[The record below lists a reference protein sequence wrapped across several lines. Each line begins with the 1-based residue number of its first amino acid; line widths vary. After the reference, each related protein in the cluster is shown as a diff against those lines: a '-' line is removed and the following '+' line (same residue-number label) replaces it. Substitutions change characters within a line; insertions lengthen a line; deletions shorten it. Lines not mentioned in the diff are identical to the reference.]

1 MEFLLD
7 LLLWPF
13 SPRRLKRLFSSERK
27 MRAAADNWLELAEK
41 VRRYRR
47 DQLTAAE
54 LKDLD
59 GRTADLR
66 QRLRERSDAGAL
78 KLAIEGLE
86 EVLHRTGGAI
96 YPKTS
101 VAENVD
107 FFLVAAIVILG
118 VRAYFVQPFK
128 IPTNSMWPT
137 YYGMTP
143 ENFPPP
149 GPAPSWPVRAGRLL
163 AFGAIPHQAVAPR
176 SGEVYAQFVVP
187 IGEAPAPRM
196 PYSVKPGR
204 KWLVIPTQVLEYT
217 FYVDGQPAP
226 VRVPLDFEDFDQ
238 VVLETFFGG
247 DPAAFDRRVA
257 ELARTGSLRREVFQR
272 SDGFGEFSVV
282 TIPLGR
288 TVKAGEPIVRFD
300 VMTGDQ
306 LFVDRLSYHFVRPKV
321 GQGFVFRTDLI
332 PAINK
337 NDYYIKRLVGTPGDV
352 LQVHEP
358 VLYRNGAPIT
368 GAEAFNLNAHRVGL
382 YRGYFYGQ
390 TPFPGNLGLLQK
402 GETLTVPPRSYFAMG
417 DNSLLS
423 SDGRYWG
430 FVPDAAV
437 IGRPLFIYYPFTRR
451 WGPAR

>member
-1 MEFLLD
+1 MDFLLD

-13 SPRRLKRLFSSERK
+13 SPRRLKRLFSGERK
-27 MRAAADNWLELAEK
+27 MRSAAENWLELAEK

-47 DQLTAAE
+47 DRLSAAE
-54 LKDLD
+54 LEDLAA
-59 GRTADLR
+59 RQAELR
-66 QRLRERSDAGAL
+66 RRLREGSDAGAL
-78 KLAIEGLE
+78 KLAIESLE

-96 YPKTS
+96 YPKSS

-149 GPAPSWPVRAGRLL
+149 GPAPSWPARVGRLL
-163 AFGAIPHQAVAPR
+163 AFGAMPKEAVAPR
-176 SGEVYAQFVVP
+176 SGEISAQFVVSDDTVLP
-187 IGEAPAPRM
+187 SM
-196 PYSVKPGR
+196 PYTVKPGH

-217 FYVDGQPAP
+217 FYVDGQPAT

-238 VVLETFFGG
+238 VVIQTFFGDKEG
-247 DPAAFDRRVA
+247 FDRHVQAVLRA
-257 ELARTGSLRREVFQR
+257 GALRREYFPR
-272 SDGFGEFSVV
+272 GDGMAYAVV
-282 TIPLGR
+282 TLPLGR
-288 TVKAGEPIVRFD
+288 TVRAGEPIVRFD

-306 LFVDRLSYHFVRPKV
+306 LFVDRFSYHFVPPKV
-321 GQGFVFRTDLI
+321 GQGFVFRTDVI
-332 PAINK
+332 PHIHR
-337 NDYYIKRLVGTPGDV
+337 NDYYIKRLVGVPGDV
-352 LQVHEP
+352 LQVHPP

-368 GAEAFNLNAHRVGL
+368 GAAAFDLNARRAGL
-382 YRGYFYGQ
+382 YRGYFYGPEPSPPD
-390 TPFPGNLGLLQK
+390 TLGLLRAGQ
-402 GETLTVPPRSYFAMG
+402 TLKVPPGHYFAMG

-430 FVPDAAV
+430 FVPDEAV

-451 WGPAR
+451 WGPAH

>member
-1 MEFLLD
+1 MGFLLD

-13 SPRRLKRLFSSERK
+13 SSRVRGRLFSGERK
-27 MRAAADNWLELAEK
+27 MRSAAGNWLELAEK

-47 DQLTAAE
+47 DQLSAAE
-54 LKDLD
+54 L
-59 GRTADLR
+59 ADLSAR
-66 QRLRERSDAGAL
+66 EAELRRRLREGSDAGAL

-96 YPKTS
+96 YPKST

-149 GPAPSWPVRAGRLL
+149 GPAPSWPARVGRLL
-163 AFGAIPHQAVAPR
+163 AFGAMPREADAPR
-176 SGEVYAQFVVP
+176 SGEVSAPFIMDGDKVLPEIPYA
-187 IGEAPAPRM
+187 I
-196 PYSVKPGR
+196 KPGH
-204 KWLVIPTQVLEYT
+204 KWLIIPTQVLEYT
-217 FYVDGQPAP
+217 LYVDGAP
-226 VRVPLDFEDFDQ
+226 TTVRVPLDFETMFFNQ
-238 VVLETFFGG
+238 VVIETYFG
-247 DPAAFDRRVA
+247 DVATFSRRVQTLQQA
-257 ELARTGSLRREVFQR
+257 GMLSVGLFRPD
-272 SDGFGEFSVV
+272 DGPGAWRVANV
-282 TIPLGR
+282 PLGR
-288 TVKAGEPIVRFD
+288 TLKAGEPVVRFD
-300 VMTGDQ
+300 VMTGDN
-306 LFVDRLSYHFVRPKV
+306 LFVDRFSYHFVRPRV

-332 PAINK
+332 PAIHK
-337 NDYYIKRLVGTPGDV
+337 NDYYIKRLVGVPGDV
-352 LQVHEP
+352 LQIKEP

-368 GAEAFNLNAHRVGL
+368 GAAAFDWNAHRTGL
-382 YRGYFYGQ
+382 YRGYFYG
-390 TPFPGNLGLLQK
+390 PPPGGETLGLLRQ
-402 GETLTVPPRSYFAMG
+402 GETLTVPPGHYFAMG

-423 SDGRYWG
+423 SDGRFWG

-451 WGPAR
+451 WGLAR